1 MVCPQ
6 GERFAV
12 KVLDFGLAKATREA
26 TNDTSLTHHGAMM
39 GTPDYVAPEQAAD
52 ARNADIRSDIYSL
65 GCTLYHLL
73 SGRPPF
79 PSPSLYETLQG
90 HAAAKAKPLD
100 LLQTDVPPALAGV
113 VARMMAKDPLLR
125 YQTPQEVANALAPFV
140 FPAHSEPAPGESPAT
155 ARMSPQQAPAVPG
168 AATVVPAPDA
178 EPSTAHTP
186 AARRTVVETQSR
198 SHVDRPGHSLTRT
211 PGDR

>member
-52 ARNADIRSDIYSL
+52 ARNADIRADIYSL

-113 VARMMAKDPLLR
+113 VARMMAKDPAAR
-125 YQTPQEVANALAPFV
+125 YQTPQEVADALAPFV
-140 FPAHSEPAPGESPAT
+140 FPAHSVASPWGESCD
-155 ARMSPQQAPAVPG
+155 G
-168 AATVVPAPDA
+168 PDV
-178 EPSTAHTP
+178 STAGP
-186 AARRTVVETQSR
+186 SCSR
-198 SHVDRPGHSLTRT
+198 SRHGRARSGRRAFYRAYASGPKDGRRNAEQITC
-211 PGDR
+211 